1 MASKL
6 WLKSST
12 TLLAAVA
19 VAGLAGFAPAA
30 QAEAASLAVP
40 PGCTLRSLD
49 GNRSSEAKCQ
59 PGSHIHV
66 VLCKWGEDM
75 NLYSK
80 AFTTYSMIVCPNGY
94 RVSQHFINN
103 A

>member
-6 WLKSST
+6 WLKAGT
-12 TLLAAVA
+12 TLLAAAA
-19 VAGLAGFAPAA
+19 VAGFAPAA
-30 QAEAASLAVP
+30 QAEAAPLAVP

-49 GNRSSEAKCQ
+49 GNRSSEARCQ
-59 PGSHIHV
+59 PGNHV
-66 VLCKWGEDM
+66 HSVVCKWGED
-75 NLYSK
+75 LTAYRR

-94 RVSQHFINN
+94 RIYSHNISN